1 MDMLAYCMGK
11 KMIYSKAYK
20 KTENVLLMMSY
31 FGKRQW
37 EFQNTNIQRLASKTK
52 EMKINHGTLE
62 FDMKTINWE
71 EYFHH
76 YIPGIKKYYFKEDS
90 AQTHILQKSYRW

>member
-1 MDMLAYCMGK
+1 MDMMAFCIGK
-11 KMIYSKAYK
+11 KMIYTKAYK

-37 EFQNTNIQRLASKTK
+37 EFENTNIQRLASKTK

-90 AQTHILQKSYRW
+90 AQAHILKKSYTW